1 VAALVGL
8 SPQPHRTSPLF
19 SHTEQVSMAHLAGTS
34 TDLRHNDIGVEYENE
49 FDKLRWGFR
58 YGEVNSQS
66 CAHFS
71 SQKDPHGL
79 ELG

>member
-1 VAALVGL
+1 
-8 SPQPHRTSPLF
+8 
-19 SHTEQVSMAHLAGTS
+19 MAHLAGTS